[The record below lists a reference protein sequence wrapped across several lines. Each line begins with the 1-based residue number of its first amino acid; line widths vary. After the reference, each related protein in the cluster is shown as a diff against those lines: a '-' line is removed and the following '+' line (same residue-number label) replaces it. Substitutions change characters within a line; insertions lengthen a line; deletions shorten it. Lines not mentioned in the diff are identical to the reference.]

1 MNEVPGVNLWSYK
14 KVPKRRPSIQRSI
27 FMKKVQKRSSA
38 QASHFLSLAS
48 KISHHFSY
56 FLSLEFQGHHVF
68 KSWAIDMVSA
78 LASYAL
84 VVLSFTYHGEMQILT
99 EI

>member
-56 FLSLEFQGHHVF
+56 FLSLEFKGIMF
-68 KSWAIDMVSA
+68 
-78 LASYAL
+78 LN
-84 VVLSFTYHGEMQILT
+84 HGL
-99 EI
+99 